1 MKTSRSL
8 LAFATLLS
16 AALILAACAGRTK
29 VESDLHIKGAPD
41 WVNEGTNILK
51 HDNDRL
57 FHGVGMAPAMGDMSL
72 QTSTADDR
80 ARAEVAKILTSYMDV
95 VSRDYTAA
103 ANGGGDQTSEASI
116 SRQIKN
122 ISRIN
127 LTGSRIIGHWR
138 DTQTNVIYSLAE
150 IDMQQL
156 KTTLKQVHDMNEGF
170 KDHLTNQG
178 DQIFD
183 RMLKE
188 GKK

>member
-1 MKTSRSL
+1 MTTSRNL
-8 LAFATLLS
+8 LAFITVVS
-16 AALILAACAGRTK
+16 TILILTACAGRTK

-80 ARAEVAKILTSYMDV
+80 ARAEVAKILTSYMQV

-103 ANGGGDQTSEASI
+103 VKGGNDQNLESSI

-122 ISRIN
+122 VSRIN

-138 DTQTNVIYSLAE
+138 DQKSNVIYALAE
-150 IDMQQL
+150 IDMNQL
-156 KTTLKQVHDMNEGF
+156 KTTMQKVQDMNEGF
-170 KDHLTNQG
+170 KNHLTTDG
-178 DQIFD
+178 DRIFD
-183 RMLKE
+183 RMLEERK
-188 GKK
+188 

>member
-1 MKTSRSL
+1 MTTSRSL
-8 LAFATLLS
+8 LTFVTLIS
-16 AALILAACAGRTK
+16 TILVLTACAGRTK

-57 FHGVGMAPAMGDMSL
+57 FHGVGMAPDMGDMSL

-80 ARAEVAKILTSYMDV
+80 ARAEVAKVLTSYMQV

-103 ANGGGDQTSEASI
+103 AKGGEDQSLESSI

-122 ISRIN
+122 VSRIN

-138 DTQTNVIYSLAE
+138 DQKTNVIYSLAE
-150 IDMQQL
+150 IDMEQL
-156 KTTLKQVHDMNEGF
+156 KTTLQKVQDMNEGF
-170 KDHLTNQG
+170 KDHLTSEG
-178 DQIFD
+178 DHIFD
-183 RMLKE
+183 RMLEEHK
-188 GKK
+188 

>member
-1 MKTSRSL
+1 MTTSRKL
-8 LAFATLLS
+8 LAFAAFISTI
-16 AALILAACAGRTK
+16 LILTACAGRTK

-57 FHGVGMAPAMGDMSL
+57 FHGVGLAPDMGDMSL

-80 ARAEVAKILTSYMDV
+80 ARAEVAKVLTSYMQV

-103 ANGGGDQTSEASI
+103 AKGGDDQMLESSI

-122 ISRIN
+122 V
-127 LTGSRIIGHWR
+127 SRIIGHWR
-138 DTQTNVIYSLAE
+138 DEKTNVIYSLAE
-150 IDMQQL
+150 IDMVQL
-156 KTTLKQVHDMNEGF
+156 KTTLQQVQDMNEGF
-170 KDHLTNQG
+170 KDHLTSQG

-183 RMLKE
+183 RMLEERK
-188 GKK
+188 

>member
-1 MKTSRSL
+1 MTTSRYIF
-8 LAFATLLS
+8 AFITFMS
-16 AALILAACAGRTK
+16 TILILTACAGRTK

-80 ARAEVAKILTSYMDV
+80 ARAEVAKILTSYMQV

-103 ANGGGDQTSEASI
+103 AKGGDDQSLESSI

-122 ISRIN
+122 ISNIN

-138 DTQTNVIYSLAE
+138 DEKTNVIYSLAE
-150 IDMQQL
+150 IDMDQL
-156 KTTLKQVHDMNEGF
+156 KSTLQKVQDMNQEF
-170 KDHLTNQG
+170 KDHLTNEG
-178 DQIFD
+178 DHIFD
-183 RMLKE
+183 RMLEEHK
-188 GKK
+188 

>member
-1 MKTSRSL
+1 MTKSRKFT
-8 LAFATLLS
+8 AFATFIS
-16 AALILAACAGRTK
+16 ITLILAACAGRTK

-80 ARAEVAKILTSYMDV
+80 ARSEVAKILTSYMQV
-95 VSRDYTAA
+95 VSRDYTASA
-103 ANGGGDQTSEASI
+103 QGGDEHALESSI
-116 SRQIKN
+116 SRQIN
-122 ISRIN
+122 NVSQIN

-138 DTQTNVIYSLAE
+138 DEKTNAIYSLAE
-150 IDMQQL
+150 IDMNQL
-156 KTTLKQVHDMNEGF
+156 KTTLQKVEDMNKGYKELLT
-170 KDHLTNQG
+170 KDG

-188 GKK
+188 SK